1 MAGYLILWVKYILKF
16 PGEWED
22 YSPRAIPVATIC
34 AVSSLVAFTVAFWPV
49 WTWLTIPTIFCLFLG
64 ALNLAHFVPLL

>member
-1 MAGYLILWVKYILKF
+1 VAGYLILWVKYILKF

-49 WTWLTIPTIFCLFLG
+49 WTWLTIPTIFGLFLG
-64 ALNLAHFVPLL
+64 ALNLAHFVPL